1 MKILNRKDKI
11 DVPGLI
17 DWLKSKLKINDF
29 RVELFNEQGRVSY
42 TYLVKTDLHFYV
54 VKIKFGDKSY
64 EAEKYFF
71 DNLKLTHLVP
81 EVIAESYDQK
91 KSVAIILFTYLSGV
105 PLFKIDL
112 NNIQNPNLYKE
123 LSYFL
128 DKAHNIPI
136 QYSNYGYGAYV
147 ESTLVYTNWR
157 DFLEKTHYCKRAMAY
172 LLKEKLFTVNTF
184 LIIDF
189 AIDYTYS
196 FNFIPCILHGDLSLE
211 HILIN
216 SDMHL
221 QGVIDADNSF
231 MGPKEYDFAYLL
243 IYTDINFIES
253 LIDSYSN
260 DLNIK
265 NLLSLSILIGV
276 SKIYRMYLLKT
287 EHRQNYFIDRVNNI
301 SSLLRIKINNA

>member
-1 MKILNRKDKI
+1 MKILNRNDKI
-11 DVPGLI
+11 DLPWLI
-17 DWLKSKLKINDF
+17 NWLKSNLKINNF
-29 RVELFNEQGRVSY
+29 SVELFNEQGRVSY
-42 TYLVKTDLHFYV
+42 TYLVKTDLNFYV

-64 EAEKYFF
+64 QAEKYFF

-112 NNIQNPNLYKE
+112 NNVKNTNLYKE

-136 QYSNYGYGAYV
+136 QYSNYGYGTYV
-147 ESTLVYTNWR
+147 ENTLVYINWR

-172 LLKEKLFTVNTF
+172 LLKKKIFTLDTF

-189 AIDYTYS
+189 SINYACS
-196 FNFIPCILHGDLSLE
+196 FKFIPCIVHGDLSLE
-211 HILIN
+211 HIFIN

-253 LIDSYSN
+253 LMNNYSN

-265 NLLSLSILIGV
+265 NILSLSVLIGV
-276 SKIYRMYLLKT
+276 SKIYRMYSLKT
-287 EHRQNYFIDRVNNI
+287 EYRQNFFIDRVNNI
-301 SSLLRIKINNA
+301 SRLLKIKNA